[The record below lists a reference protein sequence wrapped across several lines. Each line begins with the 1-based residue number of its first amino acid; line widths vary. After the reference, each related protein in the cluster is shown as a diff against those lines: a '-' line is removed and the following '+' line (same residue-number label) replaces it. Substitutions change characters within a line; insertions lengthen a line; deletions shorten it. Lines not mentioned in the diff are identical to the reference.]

1 MLTAV
6 LTGLSFL
13 LKKCTEAGFTPP
25 NLTLEMAVKPLK
37 ACENVV
43 TSENNEKLLK
53 EAEGRKKDM
62 RKHLEQTL
70 KGAF

>member
-1 MLTAV
+1 LRQA
-6 LTGLSFL
+6 LRL
-13 LKKCTEAGFTPP
+13 P
-25 NLTLEMAVKPLK
+25 NLTVEMAVKPLK

-62 RKHLEQTL
+62 RKHLES
-70 KGAF
+70 KP

>member
-1 MLTAV
+1 MTV
-6 LTGLSFL
+6 
-13 LKKCTEAGFTPP
+13 E
-25 NLTLEMAVKPLK
+25 PLK

-53 EAEGRKKDM
+53 EAEGQKKDM

-70 KGAF
+70 KEAF